1 MNAVLIFYWRGARH
15 RLAFHSRLKAELVGT
30 GLIELLK
37 PADIRASVSTL
48 KRDGKARSSGRP
60 PGRPPAVPEWDA
72 EIDDDVVV
80 VTGGRRVCEVSV
92 QESAAAYYGGRRM
105 RVVTAQC
112 VSTREEEEE

>member
-1 MNAVLIFYWRGARH
+1 MNALLTFYWRGARH
-15 RLAFHSRLKAELVGT
+15 RLAFHSRLRAELVGT

-37 PADIRASVSTL
+37 PADIQASVRTL

-60 PGRPPAVPEWDA
+60 PGCPPALPEWDA
-72 EIDDDVVV
+72 ETDEDVVV
-80 VTGGRRVCEVSV
+80 TTAGRRVCEISV

-112 VSTREEEEE
+112 ASTREEEE